1 MIQNERPGWVLRGLR
16 QSLARRAEAV
26 APIAAD
32 AEFRQ
37 QLAALGL
44 APAGDKGALWGTPA
58 HPAAQDSASAA
69 AEWPAAAAPIL
80 NWARTHEPLVTRA
93 AAGVEAAAKLDCT
106 EADATVQLDA
116 ESSLGATT
124 ALPLVTSRAW
134 PGLSTGLESEVIP
147 AGVSQAL
154 RDLR

>member
-1 MIQNERPGWVLRGLR
+1 MIQTERPGWVLRGLR

-44 APAGDKGALWGTPA
+44 APSRDKGTTWGTPS
-58 HPAAQDSASAA
+58 HPAAQDSAGAA

-93 AAGVEAAAKLDCT
+93 AAGVEAAAKLDCGET
-106 EADATVQLDA
+106 GDAPQSDA
-116 ESSLGATT
+116 ESNMGATL
-124 ALPLVTSRAW
+124 ALGLVSSRAW
-134 PGLSTGLESEVIP
+134 PGLSSEPESEELP
-147 AGVSQAL
+147 PGVAQAL